1 MPKPEDNHG
10 FVVSQLAH
18 DTKDNL
24 AVGGKLGPAI
34 HTALNGVQHQPGTN
48 HASDAAVQQLA
59 QLTLP
64 EAANNAARE
73 PPRPIGPWP
82 GAGECAA

>member
-10 FVVSQLAH
+10 FIVSQLAH

-34 HTALNGVQHQPGTN
+34 HTALNGVRHGQARTTRPTPPCN
-48 HASDAAVQQLA
+48 S
-59 QLTLP
+59 LP
-64 EAANNAARE
+64 N
-73 PPRPIGPWP
+73 
-82 GAGECAA
+82 